1 MLRGFPVAAPLL
13 LALSLLAPCAAL
25 QLPSGSVTAVR
36 RPAAST
42 RAPLVQA
49 LEAED
54 EDEKAPAAAP
64 APAAPAAPVLAWEG
78 GFSDVELAE
87 QEAKL
92 TALSNKWKGFEDEGD
107 YQDTLRSGFGPSPE
121 RINGRRY

>member
-64 APAAPAAPVLAWEG
+64 APAAPRLPSSPGRAGSQTW
-78 GFSDVELAE
+78 S
-87 QEAKL
+87 
-92 TALSNKWKGFEDEGD
+92 W
-107 YQDTLRSGFGPSPE
+107 RS
-121 RINGRRY
+121 RRRS